1 MPESGRAW
9 DEVRRFL
16 KLVTQRKNPNS
27 LRVALVER
35 NIIWE
40 NKSENLTEIKKIMKL
55 IEGKNV
61 DLVALPEMSL
71 TGFSMNTEVTSES
84 ADGTD
89 AICETPEDNS
99 KTQEINTVREIK
111 KLAMEYGVSIGAGW
125 VKNPV
130 PAVNETEK
138 NDGENSDILCENHY
152 SIISQ
157 NGKLLLDYI
166 KIHPFSFA
174 GEDKYFK
181 GGEKLSTCSI
191 EGFEMGVAICYDLRF
206 PEFFIKLSE
215 KAELIIV
222 PANWPA
228 ARSLH
233 WKTLLRARAIE
244 NQCYVAG
251 VNCSG
256 DMDGQTY
263 SGDSAIYSPEGE
275 MLTPVE
281 TITINE
287 TDKVYIYDIVNDV
300 QEIRDGF
307 PVRND
312 RKKGWM

>member
-1 MPESGRAW
+1 
-9 DEVRRFL
+9 
-16 KLVTQRKNPNS
+16 
-27 LRVALVER
+27 
-35 NIIWE
+35 
-40 NKSENLTEIKKIMKL
+40 
-55 IEGKNV
+55 
-61 DLVALPEMSL
+61 
-71 TGFSMNTEVTSES
+71 
-84 ADGTD
+84 
-89 AICETPEDNS
+89 
-99 KTQEINTVREIK
+99 
-111 KLAMEYGVSIGAGW
+111 
-125 VKNPV
+125 
-130 PAVNETEK
+130 
-138 NDGENSDILCENHY
+138 
-152 SIISQ
+152 
-157 NGKLLLDYI
+157 LDYI

-191 EGFEMGVAICYDLRF
+191 EGFETGVAICYDLRF
-206 PEFFIKLSE
+206 PELFIKLSE

>member
-1 MPESGRAW
+1 
-9 DEVRRFL
+9 
-16 KLVTQRKNPNS
+16 
-27 LRVALVER
+27 
-35 NIIWE
+35 
-40 NKSENLTEIKKIMKL
+40 
-55 IEGKNV
+55 
-61 DLVALPEMSL
+61 
-71 TGFSMNTEVTSES
+71 
-84 ADGTD
+84 
-89 AICETPEDNS
+89 
-99 KTQEINTVREIK
+99 
-111 KLAMEYGVSIGAGW
+111 MEYGVSIGTGW
-125 VKNPV
+125 VKNPA
-130 PAVNETEK
+130 PDVNETEK

-181 GGEKLSTCSI
+181 GGEKLSTCGI
-191 EGFEMGVAICYDLRF
+191 EGFETGVAICYDLRF
-206 PEFFIKLSE
+206 PELFIKLSE

-312 RKKGWM
+312 RKKEWM